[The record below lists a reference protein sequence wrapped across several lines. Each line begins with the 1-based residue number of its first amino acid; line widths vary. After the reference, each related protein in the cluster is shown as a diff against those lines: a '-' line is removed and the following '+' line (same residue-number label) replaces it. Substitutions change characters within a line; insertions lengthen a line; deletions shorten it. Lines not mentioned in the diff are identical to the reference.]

1 MRDFQKPGR
10 SAVIAQNGI
19 CATSHPLAAK
29 VAVQILEAGGNA
41 MDAAIAGAVL
51 LGICEPQSTGIGG
64 DAFCLFNLPGSDDV
78 HAMNASGRAPAALDA
93 AKLRAEGIDVLPLS
107 SVHAITLP
115 GAMDGFIRLS

>member
-1 MRDFQKPGR
+1 MRDFQQPGR

-29 VAVQILEAGGNA
+29 VALQILEAGGNA

-51 LGICEPQSTGIGG
+51 LGMCEPQSTGIGG

-78 HAMNASGRAPAALDA
+78 HAMNASGRAPAALD
-93 AKLRAEGIDVLPLS
+93 LS
-107 SVHAITLP
+107 LIHI
-115 GAMDGFIRLS
+115 